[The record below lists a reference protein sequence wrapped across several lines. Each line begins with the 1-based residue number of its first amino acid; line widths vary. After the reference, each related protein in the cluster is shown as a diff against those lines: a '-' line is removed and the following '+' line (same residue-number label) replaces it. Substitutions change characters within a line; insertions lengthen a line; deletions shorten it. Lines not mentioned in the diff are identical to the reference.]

1 MENGIILKLYFFC
14 RHKKKKKKLVD
25 YMTITLII
33 KNLDSLVQQNLDFI
47 SDELYTLNM

>member
-14 RHKKKKKKLVD
+14 RHKKKNLVD

-33 KNLDSLVQQNLDFI
+33 KNLDSLVRQILDFI